1 MIATAIAINIV
12 YTKKVYYNYI
22 FILIL
27 CNFILL
33 QIGMKINCR
42 KGEIKMENI
51 KLTNTIIDSIS
62 MQIQSKD
69 ILKYIDDNRMS
80 YLKYVIKQ
88 MKMNSVELDDGDI
101 NKKVLLND

>member
-1 MIATAIAINIV
+1 
-12 YTKKVYYNYI
+12 
-22 FILIL
+22 
-27 CNFILL
+27 
-33 QIGMKINCR
+33 
-42 KGEIKMENI
+42 MENI